1 MKSPRQEALEELTI
15 GLVKKFGNSEAI
27 TSIVKAE
34 VEELTRNRR
43 RIEVKDI
50 EEIERKISVSIGE
63 MNTLTGARGSI
74 GVFDKIRMNSTI
86 SASPVKNAALLNIS
100 SVAKSMIKEPK
111 KCFSPAPMGSS
122 FLKDSIARPD
132 MQDRSKSVVRSVEE
146 SPGKLPPIR
155 TNLPTIRN
163 GKKML
168 ARRGD
173 NSIFPAELNIDSSII
188 SLSQVTPSKAELQTM
203 SSSMTRELEYK
214 PGIPTRID
222 KVTKNKYDQWGYI
235 YKMDQIKYKHVI
247 FTQLQDKLRLENQIR
262 RNQYKDD
269 LGVQLS
275 LRDQTK
281 QREAEEFLRDKETIR
296 ERLQEYNE

>member
-1 MKSPRQEALEELTI
+1 
-15 GLVKKFGNSEAI
+15 
-27 TSIVKAE
+27 
-34 VEELTRNRR
+34 
-43 RIEVKDI
+43 
-50 EEIERKISVSIGE
+50 
-63 MNTLTGARGSI
+63 
-74 GVFDKIRMNSTI
+74 
-86 SASPVKNAALLNIS
+86 
-100 SVAKSMIKEPK
+100 
-111 KCFSPAPMGSS
+111 
-122 FLKDSIARPD
+122 
-132 MQDRSKSVVRSVEE
+132 
-146 SPGKLPPIR
+146 
-155 TNLPTIRN
+155 
-163 GKKML
+163 ML

-214 PGIPTRID
+214 PGIPKRID